1 MWLQWTKRY
10 RLCRLNSWNIRKNFN
25 GCERDD
31 LNGQL
36 ERKLAS
42 QLAIHINGLDSA
54 YRLLTAWLSFG
65 KLCFS
70 SVALVGV
77 FCIELNG
84 FTFCA
89 ILRHLGVF
97 LGDESTRSIVFT
109 ERGFQSLRLSFS
121 LSLSLRLWL
130 TRLTVT
136 TARWKFECC
145 TAPIIR
151 LENIRSQNSCCRRA
165 ATRRA
170 DFPILPRLT
179 SPVAQHSVACR
190 LQTCRQMEF
199 LNRT

>member
-121 LSLSLRLWL
+121 LSLSLCDSDLLDWPSQQHDGNLNAARRLL
-130 TRLTVT
+130 SGSKTSGRKTAVAVGRRRVARIFRFFLVSRL
-136 TARWKFECC
+136 
-145 TAPIIR
+145 PS
-151 LENIRSQNSCCRRA
+151 LNIPSRVVFRP
-165 ATRRA
+165 A
-170 DFPILPRLT
+170 DKWNF
-179 SPVAQHSVACR
+179 
-190 LQTCRQMEF
+190 
-199 LNRT
+199 